1 MTINLFFVV
10 LIEKKKLLSLEISK
24 IFFQT
29 GEIGPFVPF
38 FFACLSKKKMAKA
51 VVQVAIISAN
61 KESKLINAKKPF
73 FDKELTLLL
82 YRKNDFRIIM
92 NPWNEAAFMP
102 QVLKKVLS

>member
-10 LIEKKKLLSLEISK
+10 LIEKKLLSLEISK

-51 VVQVAIISAN
+51 VVQVPIISAN
-61 KESKLINAKKPF
+61 KESKLINAKT
-73 FDKELTLLL
+73 TL
-82 YRKNDFRIIM
+82 F
-92 NPWNEAAFMP
+92 
-102 QVLKKVLS
+102 